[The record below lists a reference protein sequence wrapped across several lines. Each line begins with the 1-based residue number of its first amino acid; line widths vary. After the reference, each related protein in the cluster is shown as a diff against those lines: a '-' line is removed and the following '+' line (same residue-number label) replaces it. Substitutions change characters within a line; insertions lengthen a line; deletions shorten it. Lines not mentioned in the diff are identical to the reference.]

1 MTNLVRIVAQHV
13 DEQTGKIIESVVCR
27 EEKIVTPTKLK
38 DLGYLHSEQINMLS
52 SIQDFK
58 IKHQSILINQNN
70 SCPKCGK
77 RSISQGIRKST
88 FHAALTDHEVFIR
101 RRRCNCG
108 WGSSYTLDGI
118 YGSSMHPDLLE
129 KQALQGTDNSYRN
142 ASKNLNAESNSIR
155 PINNDDRIR
164 KSVSKVG
171 DVVGI
176 QKLNSIEQ
184 YKVSKAV
191 KELIVVVDGGHVKS
205 KKEDSR
211 SFEAMIATVYAP
223 KNIKFIDKNHNEIT
237 QKTSVASSMSDNQ
250 ETIKQ
255 LLLNACRKEGM
266 NATVTRL
273 TCITDGASNCWSITK
288 TLEFYSKNLTHV
300 LDWFHITKKFTV
312 IHKTL
317 LEPLKERLEK
327 VKWHLWHGA
336 STMGLTRLEELIKD
350 VSDKITSDRLTSLYE
365 YINRNKPYLVNYEK
379 RQSNGL
385 PFTSTVAETSVN
397 SLINYRQKCNQKMQ
411 WSRSGSHNILQIRTS
426 VFSKT
431 WQNDW
436 EMAQNKIYKLAA

>member
-1 MTNLVRIVAQHV
+1 
-13 DEQTGKIIESVVCR
+13 
-27 EEKIVTPTKLK
+27 
-38 DLGYLHSEQINMLS
+38 
-52 SIQDFK
+52 
-58 IKHQSILINQNN
+58 
-70 SCPKCGK
+70 
-77 RSISQGIRKST
+77 
-88 FHAALTDHEVFIR
+88 
-101 RRRCNCG
+101 
-108 WGSSYTLDGI
+108 
-118 YGSSMHPDLLE
+118 MHPDLLE